1 MRFTGATRRRRSRR
15 WEAAASGHFAQHA
28 RVELLLSLLASLDG
42 LFPFDLA
49 RPGRPVT
56 LELGEELE
64 GDLGDVVHR
73 VLAGLLVRLRERLE
87 AAQLAHVLQR
97 RSTNFLLGRGG
108 LEVVQGFDVSAHD
121 RSMPQNTA
129 WARAWFRVDLAG
141 RRPGEAFREES
152 HARTSS
158 RSPRP
163 RSTRGDPATDST

>member
-1 MRFTGATRRRRSRR
+1 MNAFRTMRFTGAAQRRRSRPR
-15 WEAAASGHFAQHA
+15 AAAASGHLAQHA
-28 RVELLLSLLASLDG
+28 RAELLLSLLASFDG

-97 RSTNFLLGRGG
+97 RSTSFLLGRGG
-108 LEVVQGFDVSAHD
+108 LEVVQGFDVPAHD

-129 WARAWFRVDLAG
+129 WARAWVLVDLAR
-141 RRPGEAFREES
+141 RRPSEAFLAGN
-152 HARTSS
+152 HARNLSS
-158 RSPRP
+158 S
-163 RSTRGDPATDST
+163 S